1 MSFADEDIKI
11 YGEGMLSPGEP
22 GDEEAAVR
30 YVAHRTNGNMEKT
43 RQLGELLAQTL
54 VGDASR
60 LAEDCY
66 KPQKLVL
73 LSFLV
78 SDELSAALSDGML
91 RQSAAAAFRRRVEEL
106 DPEIFAIITD
116 STAFTLYILH
126 DRRVGDDECGRV
138 LAELCDQDNDQ
149 ELIQAG
155 NALAA
160 EYRILFRGIITSYTF
175 IPVE

>member
-30 YVAHRTNGNMEKT
+30 YVAHRKNGNMEKT

-116 STAFTLYILH
+116 STAFTLYI
-126 DRRVGDDECGRV
+126 RQGCRVGACVCWLVRSVVCYLDS
-138 LAELCDQDNDQ
+138 EL
-149 ELIQAG
+149 ERLLAG